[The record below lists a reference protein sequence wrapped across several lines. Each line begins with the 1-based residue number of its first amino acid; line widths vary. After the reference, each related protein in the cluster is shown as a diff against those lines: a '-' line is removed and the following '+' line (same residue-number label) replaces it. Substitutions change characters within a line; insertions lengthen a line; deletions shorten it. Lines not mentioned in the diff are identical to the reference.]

1 MFLLLAKL
9 SLKIT
14 QSFGGHLSLRG
25 GQCYLYV
32 MELTIGSFGRVRTKY
47 SLKCSISNKTL
58 HGNVSTY
65 EISYSARAM
74 RVHEFEVG

>member
-1 MFLLLAKL
+1 MFAANEANERED
-9 SLKIT
+9 
-14 QSFGGHLSLRG
+14 GVLRG

-58 HGNVSTY
+58 HGNVAAY
-65 EISYSARAM
+65 EISYSARGM
-74 RVHEFEVG
+74 RVHEFEVS